1 MFLALFGLGMLCAG
15 TWLGLMIALA
25 MDVRAMRKEREQR
38 EVWQANFR
46 RILADRQNLK
56 EQERALRRGQIS

>member
-1 MFLALFGLGMLCAG
+1 MFQALFCLVMLCAG
-15 TWLGLMIALA
+15 TGLGLMIALA

-38 EVWQANFR
+38 EAWQAEFR
-46 RILADRQNLK
+46 RTLAERQKLK